1 MVGNNPNN
9 GFLNQFPYADY
20 HEMNLDWILKAV
32 KKVYEDMEHFT
43 ASNEVTYEGIWNITN
58 QYETNDIVL
67 DLNGGYLMISIQPV
81 PAGIAITNEDYWI
94 PVSPFKIDVEF
105 NADSYNAIA
114 NKTVTNKFGI
124 VDSQINDINNDLS
137 QIHEEITNN
146 YSELST
152 SISAEAETRRSADD
166 ALSARIND
174 ANDSIEEEAN
184 KRLLADTALGTRID
198 NLAHLEEGSTTG
210 DAELMDIR
218 VGADGIIYPTA
229 GDAVRSQ
236 IGNIDEALDLAL
248 TFTRETGT
256 QTSGKYIDS
265 SGNVTDV
272 ASYTIET
279 VATTPGTIYK
289 VDAKAYNN
297 CYYFAFYN
305 SNDDFISGLKA
316 TEPGSSEINDYEV
329 VAPSGAASLV
339 VVYPTAEITDL
350 KIQINNGV
358 TSNVDTVMSQSEQ
371 VEHDIELMS
380 EAFKPVFQEL
390 TGTETANTYIN
401 SSGNVAST
409 TGYTTIEFTVSE
421 YNSYSITA
429 EAFANDVTHNYY
441 YVFYD
446 ENDTLLDGLQA
457 ESTGFIYGH
466 VAKAPKGATKL
477 IIDIKTVNLDQAK
490 AGIQTGYVIEG
501 PWKGKKWTVVGD
513 SLTEVNRR
521 ATKRYY
527 DYVAEKT
534 GISVYNMGYS
544 GTGYMRGYDSNRAFY
559 QRILNIPTDSDVVTI
574 FGSFN
579 DLALISVIG
588 TATDTGTDTIGG
600 CINTTLDNLFSI
612 MPLANVGIIT
622 PTPWETSTPLDPTN
636 NANKYVD
643 LLIEICNLRGIP
655 CLDLFHCSQLRPWE
669 ESYRE
674 LCYSHDEGSGVHP
687 DENGHKIIAPE
698 FEAFL
703 NRLLLRT

>member
-9 GFLNQFPYADY
+9 GFLNQFPYSDY

-114 NKTVTNKFGI
+114 NKTVTNKFNST
-124 VDSQINDINNDLS
+124 DSQINDINNDLAGL
-137 QIHEEITNN
+137 HEELTNDF
-146 YSELST
+146 SELST
-152 SISAEAETRRSADD
+152 SIASEAETRRTADE
-166 ALSARIND
+166 ALSSRIND
-174 ANDSIEEEAN
+174 TNASIEEETQ
-184 KRLLADTALGTRID
+184 KRIQADTALSTRID
-198 NLAHLEEGSTTG
+198 NLAHLDEGSTTG

-218 VGADGIIYPTA
+218 VGANGITYPTA

-236 IGNIDEALDLAL
+236 VEDLDTAIDLSL
-248 TFTRETGT
+248 TYTRMSATPEN
-256 QTSGKYIDS
+256 GKYIDS
-265 SGNVTDV
+265 NGDIVDISSYSIATVTV
-272 ASYTIET
+272 
-279 VATTPGTIYK
+279 TPGQIFK
-289 VDAKAYNN
+289 LDAKTYHNG
-297 CYYFAFYN
+297 YYFGFYD
-305 SNDDFISGLKA
+305 SSDEFISGLLA
-316 TEPGSSEINDYEV
+316 TEAGSSSIEDYDV
-329 VAPSGAASLV
+329 VAPADAASLT
-339 VVYPTAEITDL
+339 VVYPTAQIVNL
-350 KIQINNGV
+350 KILINNGV
-358 TSNVDTVMSQSEQ
+358 TSNIDAVMAQAQQ
-371 VEHDIELMS
+371 VEHDIDLMS

-390 TGTETANTYIN
+390 TGTETPDTFIN
-401 SSGNVAST
+401 SSGNIAT
-409 TGYTTIEFTVSE
+409 AIGYTTIEFEVTE
-421 YNSYSITA
+421 FNAYSITA
-429 EAFANDVTHNYY
+429 EIYASELSHNYY

-446 ENDTLLDGLQA
+446 ENDTLLEGLA
-457 ESTGFIYGH
+457 GESTGFIYNH
-466 VAKAPKGATKL
+466 IAKAPKGATKL
-477 IIDIKTVNLDQAK
+477 VIDIKTINLDQAY
-490 AGIQTGYVIEG
+490 AGIQTGYEDEG
-501 PWKGKKWTVVGD
+501 PWKGLKWSVVGD

-534 GISVYNMGYS
+534 GLSVYNMGSS

-559 QRILNIPTDSDVVTI
+559 QRISNVPTDSDVVTI

-579 DLALISVIG
+579 DLSLISVIG

-600 CINTTLDNLFSI
+600 CINKTLDNLFSV
-612 MPLANVGIIT
+612 MPLANVGIVT
-622 PTPWETSTPLDPTN
+622 PTPWETSTPMDPTN
-636 NANKYVD
+636 NANRYVD
-643 LLIEICNLRGIP
+643 LIIEICKLRGIP